1 MESKK
6 IRLIGKNGKLIGILP
21 YEEALLKAKEQ
32 GLDLVEVTRKTDP
45 PVYKLGDYHKIQY
58 EREKKYKLQK
68 FKERQ
73 AAPKS
78 IRIGFNESS
87 HDLLTKVKKIE
98 EFLNDDRIVNIE
110 MRLRGRE
117 KAHGDLARSKIE
129 NFLTFIK
136 DSYFEQSEK
145 QGSAER
151 SEAGSYFE
159 QSPACRTDREK
170 KGSER
175 NEGSY
180 KIIQPLKRYPQGFIV
195 TLKKN

>member
-1 MESKK
+1 MFPSK
-6 IRLIGKNGKLIGILP
+6 IRLIGKDGKLIGILL

-32 GLDLVEVTRKTDP
+32 GLDLVEVTRKVDP
-45 PVYKLGDYHKIQY
+45 PVYKLGDYSKIRY

-68 FKERQ
+68 FKEKQ

-78 IRIGFNESS
+78 IRIGFNESP

-110 MRLRGRE
+110 MRLHGRE

-129 NFLTFIK
+129 NFLTLI
-136 DSYFEQSEK
+136 QL
-145 QGSAER
+145 
-151 SEAGSYFE
+151 
-159 QSPACRTDREK
+159 P
-170 KGSER
+170 
-175 NEGSY
+175 N

>member
-145 QGSAER
+145 
-151 SEAGSYFE
+151 
-159 QSPACRTDREK
+159 

-175 NEGSY
+175 SEGSY

>member
-1 MESKK
+1 MFPSK
-6 IRLIGKNGKLIGILP
+6 IRFIGKDGKLIGILP

-45 PVYKLGDYHKIQY
+45 PVYKLGDYNKIKY
-58 EREKKYKLQK
+58 EREKKQKLQK
-68 FKERQ
+68 FKERRT
-73 AAPKS
+73 APKS

-87 HDLLTKVKKIE
+87 HDLLTKAKKIE

-136 DSYFEQSEK
+136 DSYFEQS
-145 QGSAER
+145 
-151 SEAGSYFE
+151 
-159 QSPACRTDREK
+159 PACRTDSEK

-175 NEGSY
+175 SEGSY

>member
-1 MESKK
+1 MKNELLRRGFNSRHLHLHFKQILILNKTILFPSK
-6 IRLIGKNGKLIGILP
+6 IRLIGKDGKLVGILP

-32 GLDLVEVTRKTDP
+32 GLDLVEVTKKTDP
-45 PVYKLGDYHKIQY
+45 PVYKLGDSNKIRY
-58 EREKKYKLQK
+58 EREKKQKLQK

-117 KAHGDLARSKIE
+117 KAHGDLARSNIE

-136 DSYFEQSEK
+136 ISF
-145 QGSAER
+145 
-151 SEAGSYFE
+151 
-159 QSPACRTDREK
+159 
-170 KGSER
+170 
-175 NEGSY
+175 

>member
-1 MESKK
+1 MFPSK
-6 IRLIGKNGKLIGILP
+6 IRFIGKDGKLIGILP

-45 PVYKLGDYHKIQY
+45 PVYKLGDYNKIKY
-58 EREKKYKLQK
+58 EREKKQKLQK
-68 FKERQ
+68 FKERRT
-73 AAPKS
+73 APKS

-87 HDLLTKVKKIE
+87 HDLLTKAKKIE

-145 QGSAER
+145 KGSAER

-159 QSPACRTDREK
+159 QSEK